1 MFVVD
6 SNSEFVVSE
15 LVFRSIEKDAYA
27 QNHLTNFKSS
37 WNRTNYYPFFHELGI
52 IAVKEPLFYFPNRLI
67 PSLKIFYF
75 IFVFSRMSEEVFEAS
90 PSITKRK
97 WRRVHGLQ
105 WPWHPQQVVAWLI
118 LIYFTLFT
126 FCVVIPSFNR
136 NAAIVL
142 TGQYF
147 QTSFHSRIHKC

>member
-1 MFVVD
+1 MY
-6 SNSEFVVSE
+6 VS
-15 LVFRSIEKDAYA
+15 
-27 QNHLTNFKSS
+27 
-37 WNRTNYYPFFHELGI
+37 
-52 IAVKEPLFYFPNRLI
+52 
-67 PSLKIFYF
+67 
-75 IFVFSRMSEEVFEAS
+75 SRMSEEVFEAS

-142 TGQYF
+142 TGQYTIF
-147 QTSFHSRIHKC
+147 KHLFIAESTSVKIRNHSF

>member
-1 MFVVD
+1 
-6 SNSEFVVSE
+6 
-15 LVFRSIEKDAYA
+15 
-27 QNHLTNFKSS
+27 
-37 WNRTNYYPFFHELGI
+37 
-52 IAVKEPLFYFPNRLI
+52 
-67 PSLKIFYF
+67 
-75 IFVFSRMSEEVFEAS
+75 MSEEVFEAS

-118 LIYFTLFT
+118 LIYFTVFT

-147 QTSFHSRIHKC
+147 QMCILFFTAIHAMLFLIHFISHTVAELLDPAELQADCSRILK

>member
-1 MFVVD
+1 MLTLKPFNKLQIRLE
-6 SNSEFVVSE
+6 SNPFTLFS
-15 LVFRSIEKDAYA
+15 RPM
-27 QNHLTNFKSS
+27 
-37 WNRTNYYPFFHELGI
+37 YYSQRATFF
-52 IAVKEPLFYFPNRLI
+52 PLL
-67 PSLKIFYF
+67 PSLKIFYL

-147 QTSFHSRIHKC
+147 QTSFHSRIQNSKS

>member
-1 MFVVD
+1 
-6 SNSEFVVSE
+6 
-15 LVFRSIEKDAYA
+15 
-27 QNHLTNFKSS
+27 
-37 WNRTNYYPFFHELGI
+37 
-52 IAVKEPLFYFPNRLI
+52 
-67 PSLKIFYF
+67 
-75 IFVFSRMSEEVFEAS
+75 MSEEVFEAS

-147 QTSFHSRIHKC
+147 QTHFFLAESTSVKVRNHSF